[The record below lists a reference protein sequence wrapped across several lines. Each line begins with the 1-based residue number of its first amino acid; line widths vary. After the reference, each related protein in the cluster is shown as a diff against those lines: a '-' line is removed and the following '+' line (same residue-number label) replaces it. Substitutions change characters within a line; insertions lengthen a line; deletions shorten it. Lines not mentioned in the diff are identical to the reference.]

1 MYISSNRLKKYIKNS
16 DKINWLSMWNSFTIH
31 SAEIDGIEIKG
42 KDINKVVVAQIL
54 ELNPHKTNNKYNIV
68 KLNVG
73 NEILQVVSSATNLY
87 VGMKVPCALI
97 GGCLKG
103 LSKVESI
110 NLDGEESNGVLASE
124 KELGISDNHTGVM
137 DLDKSYEIGRDIK
150 EYIPIDDIVI
160 EIDNKSLT
168 NRPDMWGHYGIA
180 REVCAITDSELL
192 PLELI
197 KENLLTKEDK
207 IKVTVLDDK
216 NCNRYSCIKVSN
228 IKEKST
234 DIEMKTFLYYCGMR
248 SISLLVDL
256 TNYLMLELGQPM
268 HAFDSNKI
276 DEVVVKNVGN
286 EKRNFTTLDGIEREI
301 PENTL
306 MICNKDLPVA
316 IAGIM
321 GGLNS
326 EIEEDTTSL
335 ILESANFDSTSIR
348 KSAIALGLRTDSSA
362 HYEKSLDPNMTV
374 TAIKRFLYLLKNYD
388 NNISIDTGITDV
400 YPNKIEEK
408 VVELSK
414 DMLRKYMGFVL
425 DDDKVISILESL
437 EFKVENKEDKYII
450 TVPTFRATKDIS
462 MDRDIIEEIA
472 RIYGYDKLEVAP
484 LKLDLVINNGEG
496 KYELEYDIKKYIAEH
511 SNYHEIHTYLWYQT
525 NILNKYNINKE
536 NNVKLVNKNEN
547 NIIRD
552 DLSWSLYE
560 QCLENS
566 KHTNKYGVFELGSMI
581 SREKEERVL
590 SILDVCDKN
599 TVEERYSKLKKII
612 YDVVKHIKNKE
623 ITYRKSEI
631 EKDYLDNNY
640 SIDILLDN
648 KKIGYISLLK
658 NTISKDCGKKTLI
671 INAELWIENLYGSNI
686 QKIIYEEPSKYP
698 ITNIDYTFI
707 LNKETKYEEL
717 DNVLKIYNHKYLLS
731 YNLID
736 IYEDE
741 KKKVTITFVIGSKEK
756 TLSKED
762 MLEFQENILNYI
774 KNNNLEIVQ

>member
-68 KLNVG
+68 KLNIG
-73 NEILQVVSSATNLY
+73 NEIIQVVSSATNLY
-87 VGMKVPCALI
+87 MGMKVPCALI
-97 GGCLKG
+97 GGSLKG
-103 LSKVESI
+103 LSKVETI

-137 DLDKSYEIGRDIK
+137 DLDKSYEVGKDIK

-197 KENLLTKEDK
+197 EENLLTKEDK

-228 IKEKST
+228 IKGKSA

-276 DEVVVKNVGN
+276 DEIVVKNVGN
-286 EKRNFTTLDGIEREI
+286 EKVNFTTLDGIEREI

-348 KSAIALGLRTDSSA
+348 KSAIALGLRTDASA

-374 TAIKRFLYLLKNYD
+374 TAIKRFLYLLKEYD
-388 NNISIDTGITDV
+388 NSISIDTGITDV

-408 VVELSK
+408 LVELSK

-425 DDDKVISILESL
+425 EDNKVISILEAL

-566 KHTNKYGVFELGSMI
+566 KHTNRYGVFELGSMI

-599 TVEERYSKLKKII
+599 TIEERYNKLKKII

-623 ITYRKSEI
+623 ITYKKSEI

-686 QKIIYEEPSKYP
+686 QSIIYEEPSKYP

-717 DNVLKIYNHKYLLS
+717 DNILKKYNHKYLLS

-736 IYEDE
+736 VYEDE

-762 MLEFQENILNYI
+762 MLEFQENILNHI
-774 KNNNLEIVQ
+774 KDNNLEIVQ

>member
-16 DKINWLSMWNSFTIH
+16 EKINWLSMWNSFTIH
-31 SAEIDGIEIKG
+31 SAEIDSVEIKG
-42 KDINKVVVAQIL
+42 KDINNVVVAQIL
-54 ELNPHKTNNKYNIV
+54 ELNPHKSNNKYNIA
-68 KLNVG
+68 KLNIG
-73 NEILQVVSSATNLY
+73 KETLQVVSSATNLY
-87 VGMKVPCALI
+87 EGMKVPCALI
-97 GGCLKG
+97 GGSLKG
-103 LSKVESI
+103 LPKVESI
-110 NLDGEESNGVLASE
+110 ILDGEESNGVLVSE

-137 DLDKSYEIGRDIK
+137 DLDKLYEVGKDIK

-197 KENLLTKEDK
+197 EENLLTKKDK

-228 IKEKST
+228 INEKNV
-234 DIEMKTFLYYCGMR
+234 DIEMKTFLYYCGIR

-276 DEVVVKNVGN
+276 EEIVVKNVGN
-286 EKRNFTTLDGIEREI
+286 EKINFTTLDGIEREI
-301 PENTL
+301 PENAL
-306 MICNKDLPVA
+306 MICNKELPVA

-348 KSAIALGLRTDSSA
+348 KSAIALGLRTDASA

-374 TAIKRFLYLLKNYD
+374 TAIKRFLYLLKKYD

-408 VVELSK
+408 KVELSK

-425 DDDKVISILESL
+425 EDNKVISILESL
-437 EFKVENKEDKYII
+437 EFIVKNLEDKYII
-450 TVPTFRATKDIS
+450 TVPTFRATKDIN

-496 KYELEYDIKKYIAEH
+496 KYELEYNIKKYIAEH

-525 NILNKYNINKE
+525 NILNKYNLNKE
-536 NNVKLVNKNEN
+536 NNIKLVNKNEN

-552 DLSWSLYE
+552 DLSWSLFE
-560 QCLENS
+560 ECLENS
-566 KHTNKYGVFELGSMI
+566 KHTNKYGIFELGSMI
-581 SREKEERVL
+581 SKEKEERVL

-599 TVEERYSKLKKII
+599 TVKDRYTLLKQII
-612 YDVVKHIKNKE
+612 YNLVKYIKNKN
-623 ITYRKSEI
+623 ISYRRSELNK
-631 EKDYLDNNY
+631 EYLDNNY
-640 SIDILLDN
+640 TVDIMLDN
-648 KKIGYISLLK
+648 SKIGYISLLK
-658 NTISKDCGKKTLI
+658 NTISKDCSKKSLI
-671 INAELWIENLYGSNI
+671 INAELWVENLYDINDDNI
-686 QKIIYEEPSKYP
+686 KYKEPSKYP
-698 ITNIDYTFI
+698 ITSIDYTFI
-707 LNKETKYEEL
+707 VNKETKYEEL
-717 DNVLKIYNHKYLLS
+717 NNILRNYKHKYLLS
-731 YNLID
+731 YNLVD

-741 KKKVTITFVIGSKEK
+741 KKKITITFIIGSTDK

-762 MLEFQENILNYI
+762 INNFQINVLDYI
-774 KNNNLEIVQ
+774 NNNNLEIVK

>member
-286 EKRNFTTLDGIEREI
+286 EKINFTTLDGIEREI

-326 EIEEDTTSL
+326 GIEEDTTSL

-348 KSAIALGLRTDSSA
+348 KSAIALGLRTDASA

>member
-16 DKINWLSMWNSFTIH
+16 DKINWLNMWNSFTIH
-31 SAEIDGIEIKG
+31 SAEIDSVEIKG

-54 ELNPHKTNNKYNIV
+54 ELNPHKTNDKYSIV
-68 KLNVG
+68 KLNTG
-73 NEILQVVSSATNLY
+73 NETIQVVSSATNLY

-97 GGCLKG
+97 GGSLKG
-103 LSKVESI
+103 LQKVENI
-110 NLDGEESNGVLASE
+110 ILDGEESSGVLASE

-137 DLDKSYEIGRDIK
+137 NLDKSYEVGKDIK

-180 REVCAITDSELL
+180 REVCAITCSELL

-197 KENLLTKEDK
+197 EENLLTKEDK
-207 IKVTVLDDK
+207 IKVTVVDNK

-228 IKEKST
+228 INEKNV
-234 DIEMKTFLYYCGMR
+234 DIEMKTQLYYCGMR

-256 TNYLMLELGQPM
+256 TNYLMLEIGQPM

-276 DEVVVKNVGN
+276 EEIVVKNVGN
-286 EKRNFTTLDGIEREI
+286 EKNNFITLDGIEREI
-301 PENTL
+301 LENTL
-306 MICNKDLPVA
+306 MIYNKELPVA

-326 EIEEDTTSL
+326 EIEENTTSL

-348 KSAIALGLRTDSSA
+348 KSAIALGLRTDASA

-374 TAIKRFLYLLKNYD
+374 TAIKRFLYLLRKYD
-388 NNISIDTGITDV
+388 NNISIDTGITDI
-400 YPNKIEEK
+400 YPNKVEEK
-408 VVELSK
+408 KVELSK

-425 DDDKVISILESL
+425 EDNKVISILESL
-437 EFKVENKEDKYII
+437 EFKVENQEDKYMV
-450 TVPTFRATKDIS
+450 TVPTFRATKDIN
-462 MDRDIIEEIA
+462 MDRDIIEEIS

-496 KYELEYDIKKYIAEH
+496 KYELEYNIKKYIAEH

-525 NILNKYNINKE
+525 NILNRYNLNKE
-536 NNVKLVNKNEN
+536 NNIKLVNKNEN

-552 DLSWSLYE
+552 DLTWSLFE
-560 QCLENS
+560 ECLENS
-566 KHTNKYGVFELGSMI
+566 KHTNKYGIFELGSMI
-581 SREKEERVL
+581 SKEKEERVL

-599 TVEERYSKLKKII
+599 TVKDRYTLLKQII
-612 YDVVKHIKNKE
+612 YNLVKHIKNKN
-623 ITYRKSEI
+623 ISYRKSELNK
-631 EKDYLDNNY
+631 EYLDNNY
-640 SIDILLDN
+640 TVDIMLDN
-648 KKIGYISLLK
+648 SKIGYISLFK
-658 NTISKDCGKKTLI
+658 NNISQDCSKKALI
-671 INAELWIENLYGSNI
+671 INAELWVENLYDINDDNI
-686 QKIIYEEPSKYP
+686 KYKEPSKYP
-698 ITNIDYTFI
+698 ITSIDYTFI
-707 LNKETKYEEL
+707 VNKETKYEEL
-717 DNVLKIYNHKYLLS
+717 NNILRNYKHKYLLS
-731 YNLID
+731 YNLVD

-741 KKKVTITFVIGSKEK
+741 KKKVTITFIIGSKEK

-762 MLEFQENILNYI
+762 INDFQINILEYI
-774 KNNNLEIVQ
+774 NNNNLEIVK

>member
-348 KSAIALGLRTDSSA
+348 KSAIALGLRTDASA

-599 TVEERYSKLKKII
+599 TVEERYNKLKKII

-774 KNNNLEIVQ
+774 KDNNLEIVQ

>member
-68 KLNVG
+68 KLNIG
-73 NEILQVVSSATNLY
+73 NDIIQVVSSATNLY
-87 VGMKVPCALI
+87 MGMKVPCALI
-97 GGCLKG
+97 GGSLKG
-103 LSKVESI
+103 LSKVETI

-124 KELGISDNHTGVM
+124 KELGISDNHTGVI
-137 DLDKSYEIGRDIK
+137 DLDKSYEVGKDIK

-197 KENLLTKEDK
+197 EENLLTKENK

-276 DEVVVKNVGN
+276 DEIVVKNVGN
-286 EKRNFTTLDGIEREI
+286 EKVNFTTLDGIEREI

-306 MICNKDLPVA
+306 IICNKDLPVA

-348 KSAIALGLRTDSSA
+348 KSAIALGLRTDASA

-374 TAIKRFLYLLKNYD
+374 TAIKRFLYLLKEYD
-388 NNISIDTGITDV
+388 KSISIDTGITDV

-408 VVELSK
+408 LVELSK

-425 DDDKVISILESL
+425 EDNKVISILEAL

-566 KHTNKYGVFELGSMI
+566 KHTNRYGVFELGSMI

-599 TVEERYSKLKKII
+599 TIEERYNKLKKII

-623 ITYRKSEI
+623 ITYKKSEI

-686 QKIIYEEPSKYP
+686 QSIIYEEPSKYP

-717 DNVLKIYNHKYLLS
+717 DNILKKYNHKYLLS

-736 IYEDE
+736 VYEDE
-741 KKKVTITFVIGSKEK
+741 KKKVTITFVIGSREK

-774 KNNNLEIVQ
+774 KYNNLEIVQ

>member
-68 KLNVG
+68 ELNVG
-73 NEILQVVSSATNLY
+73 NETLQVVSSATNLY

-97 GGCLKG
+97 GGSLKG
-103 LSKVESI
+103 LSRVESI
-110 NLDGEESNGVLASE
+110 TLDGEESNGVLASE

-137 DLDKSYEIGRDIK
+137 DLDKSYEVGKDIK

-180 REVCAITDSELL
+180 REVCAITGSELL

-197 KENLLTKEDK
+197 EENLLTKEDK

-268 HAFDSNKI
+268 HAFDSDKT
-276 DEVVVKNVGN
+276 DEIVVKNVGN
-286 EKRNFTTLDGIEREI
+286 EKVNFMTLDGIEREI

-348 KSAIALGLRTDSSA
+348 KSAIALGLRTDASA

-374 TAIKRFLYLLKNYD
+374 TAIKRFLYLLKEYD
-388 NNISIDTGITDV
+388 NSISIDTGITDV

-408 VVELSK
+408 LVELSK

-425 DDDKVISILESL
+425 EDNKVISILEAL
-437 EFKVENKEDKYII
+437 EFKVENREDKYII

-566 KHTNKYGVFELGSMI
+566 KHTNRYGVFELGSMI

-599 TVEERYSKLKKII
+599 TVEERYNKLKKII

-623 ITYRKSEI
+623 ITYKKSEI
-631 EKDYLDNNY
+631 AKDYLDNNY
-640 SIDILLDN
+640 SIHILLDN

-717 DNVLKIYNHKYLLS
+717 DNILKKYNHKYLLS

-741 KKKVTITFVIGSKEK
+741 KKKVTVTFVIGSKEK

-762 MLEFQENILNYI
+762 ILEFQENILNHI
-774 KNNNLEIVQ
+774 KDNNLEIVK